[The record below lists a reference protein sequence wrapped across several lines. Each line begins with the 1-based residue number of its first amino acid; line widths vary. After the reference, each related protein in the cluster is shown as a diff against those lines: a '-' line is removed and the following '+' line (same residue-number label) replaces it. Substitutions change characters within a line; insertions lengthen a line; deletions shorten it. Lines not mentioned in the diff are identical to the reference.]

1 MALLATS
8 RELKLLRRIL
18 EECRDDVTE
27 LKRTS
32 RSLELEFTEL
42 YDKVRHQMSRMSKR
56 DAHRVKVDENDEE
69 ELPTNNYAVGQDPIS
84 QKIFLRRSRGVP
96 QR

>member
-1 MALLATS
+1 MGLFATS
-8 RELKLLRRIL
+8 NDVKRLRRTIL
-18 EECRDDVTE
+18 ELQDDVTE

-56 DAHRVKVDENDEE
+56 DAHRDKVLETPEE
-69 ELPTNNYAVGQDPIS
+69 EILDDDGVIGSDRIS
-84 QKIFLRRSRGVP
+84 QSILLRRARGAMKP
-96 QR
+96 